1 MKKGVLFIL
10 LASLVTGCTTIG
22 VYEKTQAF
30 ADQTW
35 ASANRLNFS
44 FDITD
49 TAAGYNVFVVL
60 RHTDAYRY
68 NNIYLN
74 VTSINPGDSAITT
87 RQNLTLANNSG
98 WLGTAMDDIIEHRI
112 AINRSALK
120 LKKGKYQVM
129 LQQIMRDD
137 PLPGMLNAGIRVEKA
152 VQ

>member
-1 MKKGVLFIL
+1 LKKGVVFIL
-10 LASLVTGCTTIG
+10 LAALITGCTTIG

-35 ASANRLNFS
+35 ASANKLNFS

-49 TAAGYNVFVVL
+49 TAVGYNVFVVL

-74 VTSINPGDSAITT
+74 VTSVTPGDSSLTT
-87 RQNLTLANNSG
+87 QQNLTLANNAG
-98 WLGTAMDDIIEHRI
+98 WLGTAMDDVIEHRI

-120 LKKGKYQVM
+120 LKKGKYQLT

-137 PLPGMLNAGIRVEKA
+137 PLPGILNAGVRVEKA

>member
-1 MKKGVLFIL
+1 MKNCVLFIL
-10 LASLVTGCTTIG
+10 LASLITGCTTIG

-30 ADQTW
+30 SNQAW

-49 TAAGYNVFVVL
+49 TATGYNVFVVL

-74 VTSINPGDSAITT
+74 ITSINPGDSAVTT
-87 RQNLTLANNSG
+87 LQNLTLANNSG
-98 WLGTAMDDIIEHRI
+98 WLGVAMDDVIEHRI
-112 AINRSALK
+112 AINPNAVR

-137 PLPGMLNAGIRVEKA
+137 PLPGILNAGIRVEKA